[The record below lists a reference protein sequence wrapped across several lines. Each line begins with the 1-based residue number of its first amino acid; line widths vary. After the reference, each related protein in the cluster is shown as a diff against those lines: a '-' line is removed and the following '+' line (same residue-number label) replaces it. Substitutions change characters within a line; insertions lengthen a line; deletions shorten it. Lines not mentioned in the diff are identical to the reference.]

1 MILVLNNKSNYDSS
15 SFEEYLNKLELFNNN
30 NNLILCPSFCYLGM
44 TRNSKIDIGAQDV
57 SSTSSLAMTGDVTA
71 RQLKSLNV
79 KYCIVGHADRSESSE
94 EVKEKIHRLFEYDI
108 VPILC
113 VGENNRDSSSEE
125 ILKLCIQRL
134 DFVLAELSLENRK
147 KVIISYEPK
156 WAISGDI
163 DLDIEKLNDI
173 LKSIKSSYPDNR
185 LLYGGGVSASNYSK
199 FDFNVIDGF
208 LLGRIGNDVDKLV
221 NIN

>member
-156 WAISGDI
+156 WAINGDI

-173 LKSIKSSYPDNR
+173 LKSIKNSYPDNC